1 MYRWAAVA
9 ILACSTALLAGCG
22 RPLYVSDAAVISS
35 PRPESVEASV
45 QAGEMIATLV
55 PLAGAGLQGYS
66 PMVSLSLSSAL
77 SEASRPIKNI
87 PAYEAVN
94 RLNDQGLASDYA
106 DLMSDFG
113 RSGILDR
120 PRLTRIA
127 TALGVKYVFLPGIA
141 DFSQVL
147 TDRLD
152 LAGWKAI
159 KNRVIY
165 LKLWLQLWDT
175 KQGHLLWESA
185 GEVTVASEVLKDQV
199 VPIHAITK
207 KL

>member
-1 MYRWAAVA
+1 
-9 ILACSTALLAGCG
+9 
-22 RPLYVSDAAVISS
+22 
-35 PRPESVEASV
+35 
-45 QAGEMIATLV
+45 MIATLV
-55 PLAGAGLQGYS
+55 PLAPGGLQGYV
-66 PMVSLSLSSAL
+66 PMASLSLSSAL

-87 PAYEAVN
+87 PAYDTVN
-94 RLNDQGLASDYA
+94 RLNDQRLAADYA
-106 DLMSDFG
+106 DIMSDFG

-120 PRLTRIA
+120 ARLTRIG

-185 GEVTVASEVLKDQV
+185 GEVTVASEILKDQV
-199 VPIHAITK
+199 VPIHAISK
-207 KL
+207 KLWLGMIEDLLGGRTKSFIHSLGKMFTDTEEVPKSNGGEQ